1 MARRLAGC
9 LSRVPCL
16 PCLGCLQMRADRK
29 AAVEVSGAVDE
40 EEEEEELDDSFYPT
54 KLPSR
59 WESQKRGDSSLTVR
73 GAGTVGWLAC
83 G

>member
-1 MARRLAGC
+1 M
-9 LSRVPCL
+9 
-16 PCLGCLQMRADRK
+16 
-29 AAVEVSGAVDE
+29 EVSGAVDE